1 MDLNCQN
8 MFHVILVAHHHCNW
22 ISLSI
27 DLNFVLSLNE
37 LIMLQ
42 ELSADEQGAVQSALA
57 R

>member
-8 MFHVILVAHHHCNW
+8 MFHVILVAHQHCNW

-27 DLNFVLSLNE
+27 DLNFILSLHE
-37 LIMLQ
+37 LIILQ

>member
-8 MFHVILVAHHHCNW
+8 IFHVIIVARQHCNW

-37 LIMLQ
+37 LIILQ